1 LSNYQTS
8 QLSSQIFV
16 LSIDYK
22 SSPIEVREKFAFSS
36 LSSSAFEEALQI
48 LLTEIGSTI
57 ILSTCNRTEFY
68 FSSKY
73 SAEEVKQKA
82 IYSISELKKVD
93 ISLIREHLNFK
104 IGDEA
109 IEHLFR
115 VSAGLESMILG
126 EGQILNQLKTAY
138 SQCFK
143 YSDCFLNQLFQKA
156 LAVGKK
162 VRAQTEIAKGAMSV
176 PAAALQI
183 IQGLISPQEISQ
195 KNIMILGS
203 GQVAELC
210 LDHLHSQGAT
220 NNITLVSRSESHT
233 LLLTKYGLTKSID
246 YTKLQDYLYD
256 YDIILACTNA
266 PHYIIKPEYFELK
279 NNKKF
284 IICDMTLPRNVD
296 PKVAEKD
303 FIKLIDLDYLQNTV
317 KENATKRSGQ
327 IQKAETLISL
337 EMKRLQKWLEI
348 KSQQYIHS
356 V

>member
-1 LSNYQTS
+1 MIYHM
-8 QLSSQIFV
+8 
-16 LSIDYK
+16 
-22 SSPIEVREKFAFSS
+22 
-36 LSSSAFEEALQI
+36 
-48 LLTEIGSTI
+48 
-57 ILSTCNRTEFY
+57 Y
-68 FSSKY
+68 F
-73 SAEEVKQKA
+73 
-82 IYSISELKKVD
+82 
-93 ISLIREHLNFK
+93 
-104 IGDEA
+104 
-109 IEHLFR
+109 
-115 VSAGLESMILG
+115 
-126 EGQILNQLKTAY
+126 
-138 SQCFK
+138 
-143 YSDCFLNQLFQKA
+143 
-156 LAVGKK
+156 
-162 VRAQTEIAKGAMSV
+162 
-176 PAAALQI
+176 
-183 IQGLISPQEISQ
+183 Q

>member
-1 LSNYQTS
+1 MSNYIVS

-22 SSPIEVREKFAFSS
+22 SSPIEVREKFAFSM
-36 LSSSAFEEALQI
+36 LSSVKFEEALQI
-48 LLTEIGSTI
+48 LSTEIGYTVI
-57 ILSTCNRTEFY
+57 VSTCNRTEFY

-73 SAEEVKQKA
+73 LAEEVKQKA
-82 IYSISELKKVD
+82 IHIISELKKVD
-93 ISLIREHLNFK
+93 ISLICEHLNFK
-104 IGDEA
+104 IGNQA

-143 YSDCFLNQLFQKA
+143 YTDSFLNQLFQKA

-162 VRAQTEIAKGAMSV
+162 VRTQTEIAKGAMSV

-183 IQGLISPQEISQ
+183 IQGLILPQEISQ

-233 LLLTKYGLTKSID
+233 LLLTKYGITKSIN
-246 YTKLQDYLYD
+246 YTQLQNYLYD

-266 PHYIIKPEYFELK
+266 PHYIIKPEYFEAEK
-279 NNKKF
+279 SKEF
-284 IICDMTLPRNVD
+284 IICDMTLPRNID
-296 PKVAEKD
+296 PQVAQMD
-303 FIKLIDLDYLQNTV
+303 FIKLIDLDYLQKTI
-317 KENATKRSGQ
+317 KENTLKRSGQ
-327 IQKAETLISL
+327 IEKAEELIYL
-337 EMKRLQKWLEI
+337 EMKRLQKWLEM
-348 KSQQYIHS
+348 KLS
-356 V
+356 VV

>member
-1 LSNYQTS
+1 MSNYQTS
-8 QLSSQIFV
+8 QLNSQIFV

-22 SSPIEVREKFAFSS
+22 SSPIEVREKFAFSM
-36 LSSSAFEEALQI
+36 LSSAAFEEALQM
-48 LLTEIGSTI
+48 LLTKIGSTI

-73 SAEEVKQKA
+73 SPEQVKEKA

-303 FIKLIDLDYLQNTV
+303 CIKLIDLDYLQNTV